1 MTIYP
6 KNIEKIEAGIKK
18 YEFRRSI
25 YKHQDVEN
33 AYIYASVP
41 IKKIVGVFKIG
52 QVVSG
57 IPEEVWDRCDVGSAT
72 TKESLMEYFKG
83 KETV

>member
-1 MTIYP
+1 MNASYNIYLKFNHLYGGTMDIILTIYP

-18 YEFRRSI
+18 YEFIRSI

-41 IKKIVGVFKIG
+41 IK
-52 QVVSG
+52 
-57 IPEEVWDRCDVGSAT
+57 R
-72 TKESLMEYFKG
+72 M
-83 KETV
+83 